1 MDNVQTL
8 FFKDDGTIPNN
19 PLLPVLIYRDMLG
32 KKAVEV
38 ESIFNQCSWLNSWTN
53 GIFNYHHYHSNA
65 HEVLGVIK
73 GHATVQL
80 GGESGKTVALT
91 SGDVIVLPAG
101 TGHKLIESSD
111 EFKVAGAYPDGMSY
125 DVKTDQS
132 EGADKIFRQ
141 IKQVPLPKT
150 DPIFG
155 KEGPLLHHWNPTRG
169 ENDFSL

>member
-19 PLLPVLIYRDMLG
+19 PLLPVLIYHDMLG
-32 KKAVEV
+32 KKSVEV

-80 GGESGKTVALT
+80 GGESGKTLAIK

-111 EFKVAGAYPDGMSY
+111 EFKVAGAYPNGMSY

-132 EGADKIFRQ
+132 EGSDKIFRR

-169 ENDFSL
+169 ENGFSL